1 MPDRIER
8 AFGSGVD
15 RGDADIDCIR
25 AGIRTCWEIPLRG
38 TSGRCGKRLGV
49 THHIPLGTARRSH
62 QPTLSRVLYKVC
74 RAIIHD
80 ETGGGFGWVR
90 QLIARWIDLR
100 TIIDQRGVCHP
111 Q

>member
-15 RGDADIDCIR
+15 RGDADIDRIR
-25 AGIRTCWEIPLRG
+25 ASIRTRRKIPLRG
-38 TSGRCGKRLGV
+38 TSGRSGAWLRV

-90 QLIARWIDLR
+90 QLVARWIDLR